1 MPNNKIIVHIGLHK
15 TGTTF
20 IQNEIY
26 PRLDSITTIRAWHS
40 HRFII
45 NSDFDKKILFT
56 DEGISGNPFGGNYSA
71 EFNSNIKKIKYL
83 YDDPK
88 IIFGIRKHEGFLC
101 SLYKQ
106 YLHQK
111 GHEEFSHLFNTFN
124 TGLLKTDDLLFR
136 KKIGV
141 LKKEF
146 SNVFIYS
153 QESLKKRPQDFINSL
168 IDFLEIED
176 ELDFNTIETKERNVG
191 VNTVFQVNLLKKLN
205 RLNETFKKYS
215 LLPNLYSGR
224 LVKYKITPRDISQN
238 HLKNINSEKFELDI
252 DIKNEL
258 ANLFDNDWHDASK
271 YIKY

>member
-26 PRLDSITTIRAWHS
+26 PRLNSITTIRAWHS

-45 NSDFDKKILFT
+45 KSDFDKKILFT
-56 DEGISGNPFGGNYSA
+56 DEGISGNPFGGNYLA
-71 EFNSNIKKIKYL
+71 EFKSNIKKIKHL

-88 IIFGIRKHEGFLC
+88 IIFGIRKHESFLC

-111 GHEEFSHLFNTFN
+111 GHEEFSYLFNTSN

-136 KKIGV
+136 NKIET

-168 IDFLEIED
+168 INFLEIED
-176 ELDFNTIETKERNVG
+176 ELDFDSIETKERNVG

-205 RLNETFKKYS
+205 RLNQTFKKYPFIPS
-215 LLPNLYSGR
+215 LYSGR
-224 LVKYKITPRDISQN
+224 LVKYKLTPRDICQN
-238 HLKNINSEKFELDI
+238 HLKNINSEKFELNNDI
-252 DIKNEL
+252 NNEL
-258 ANLFDNDWHDASK
+258 ANLFDEDWQHCSK
-271 YIKY
+271 YIEY